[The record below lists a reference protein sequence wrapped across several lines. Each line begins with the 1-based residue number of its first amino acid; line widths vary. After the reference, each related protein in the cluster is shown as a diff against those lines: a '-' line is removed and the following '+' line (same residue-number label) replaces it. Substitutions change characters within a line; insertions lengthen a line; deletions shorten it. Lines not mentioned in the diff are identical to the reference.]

1 MKTIK
6 KYLGIF
12 LSLLLVATMGCTEFP
27 EVLDDSIKADPAGDS
42 ELMKSENKSVV
53 SLTEQEIEGLFYMRE
68 EEKLAHDVYYQF
80 YEWYGRT
87 IFLNI
92 CESEQKHTDAVLHLL
107 NIYGLTDPASATI
120 GVFNN
125 EILQALYD
133 KLIED
138 GTGGLISALEVGVVI
153 EETDIEDINRLMD
166 QTKVKNIL
174 QVYGNLLSGSAN
186 HLSAFEREL
195 EKVESKQ
202 N

>member
-6 KYLGIF
+6 KYLGLF
-12 LSLLLVATMGCTEFP
+12 LSLLLVASMGCTEFP
-27 EVLDDSIKADPAGDS
+27 EVLDDSITADSAGDS
-42 ELMKSENKSVV
+42 ELMKSENKSVA
-53 SLTEQEIEGLFYMRE
+53 SLTEQETDGLFYMRE

-87 IFLNI
+87 IFFNI

-120 GVFNN
+120 GIFNN
-125 EILQALYD
+125 EILQALYN

-138 GTGGLISALEVGVVI
+138 GKGGLISALEVGVVI
-153 EETDIEDINRLMD
+153 EETDIEDINRLME
-166 QTKVKNIL
+166 QTEVKNIL
-174 QVYGNLLSGSAN
+174 QVYGHLLSGSAN